1 MVRRIG
7 VAERRARL
15 GWRHRLAGSAQA
27 GDPIEV
33 ARSLVAVHS
42 TDPSSVYLS
51 LLDRMTG
58 GGIAAVQ
65 RALYEDKT
73 LIRLLG
79 MRRTVFVTTLEIAP
93 VIQAAC
99 SRAVAVN
106 ERRKLLGWLADSGVG
121 DDVEGWLAEVEQA
134 ALSALTARGEATAAE
149 LATDDPRLQVQI
161 TLARGKPYEG
171 KQNIA
176 SRVLFLLAAQG
187 QVVRGRPRGS
197 WTSHQYRWAPLAPWC
212 PQGLDGWTTEAAEVE
227 LARRWLEAYGP
238 ATADDLRWW
247 AGWTK
252 AQVRRVLTELKP
264 AEVDLDGVPGIVL
277 AGDLEPPPEAE
288 PWAALLPALDSTP
301 MGWQQ
306 REWFLGEHASRLFD
320 RTGNVGP
327 TLWWDGRIV
336 GGWAQD
342 RDGQIVC
349 RFLEDAGAEAVG
361 GGGRRRG
368 AAGWHPGPGPA
379 DRPHPR
385 HDLAGAGTEQLTNA
399 TARVPLQACHFP
411 SGVGAVAGLCTCQS
425 GRWSGKMIRR
435 RMSRSGTAQSV
446 TGPPRFLP
454 AGSATPAETGR
465 PRRGSPGRRLFRR

>member
-1 MVRRIG
+1 MKIG

-15 GWRHRLAGSAQA
+15 GWRHRLAGGAQA
-27 GDPIEV
+27 GDPVEV

-51 LLDRMTG
+51 LLARMTG
-58 GGIAAVQ
+58 GGLADVQ

-79 MRRTVFVTTLEIAP
+79 MRRTVFVTTLDIAP

-99 SRAVAVN
+99 SRAVAAN

-134 ALSALTARGEATAAE
+134 ALSALAARGEATAAE

-212 PQGLDGWTTEAAEVE
+212 PQGLDGWATEAAEVE

-277 AGDLEPPPEAE
+277 AGDLEPPPETE

-306 REWFLGEHASRLFD
+306 REWFLGEHAARLFD
-320 RTGNVGP
+320 RNGNVGP
-327 TLWWDGRIV
+327 DPVVGRP
-336 GGWAQD
+336 D
-342 RDGQIVC
+342 RRRLG
-349 RFLEDAGAEAVG
+349 AGPGRADRLPLPGRRRRRRGG

-368 AAGWHPGPGPA
+368 AAGGHAGRRPA

-399 TARVPLQACHFP
+399 TARVPSQACHFP
-411 SGVGAVAGLCTCQS
+411 SGVGAVAGLCTRQP

-435 RMSRSGTAQSV
+435 KVSRSGTAQSV
-446 TGPPRFLP
+446 TGPPRFPP
-454 AGSATPAETGR
+454 AGSATPGGTAP